1 MITSIQEALPDNEAC
16 QILAC
21 LPEKFIVD
29 FANGI
34 DITQDHL
41 RVQKNLSF
49 FTRVKEGLSG
59 QSSARQHAINSALA
73 DGVEA
78 SLTWLTELT
87 SSLATTNYA
96 LTQVNDRVT
105 SLVSDTAT
113 LAHYSADTREQL
125 NALSLQ
131 VSQKLSH
138 LEQHLHRV
146 DMLQRGQL
154 HLDQIFSS
162 WSAGRYSALPLAGR
176 CYVAL
181 EELRWGAF
189 GDVIRHGD
197 THQANQMIDILKNK
211 ALAQLAAD
219 HGSLASARHD
229 THSWLSWHAGQIL
242 QNDWPETLNWMAD
255 WCTKDAHPVIWSA
268 TQKYDDLPLRMP
280 RLCSA
285 ERIATSMVDEIFSR
299 EAA

>member
-1 MITSIQEALPDNEAC
+1 MTPIQEALPDNEAC
-16 QILAC
+16 QILTC

-41 RVQKNLSF
+41 RVQKNRSF

-105 SLVSDTAT
+105 SLVSDTAM

-138 LEQHLHRV
+138 LEQQLHRV
-146 DMLQRGQL
+146 DMLQQGQL

-176 CYVAL
+176 CYVVL

-197 THQANQMIDILKNK
+197 THQANQMIDIVKNK
-211 ALAQLAAD
+211 ALAQLAVD
-219 HGSLASARHD
+219 HRSLASARHD
-229 THSWLSWHAGQIL
+229 THSWLSWNAGKIQ
-242 QNDWPETLNWMAD
+242 QNDWPDTLNWMAD
-255 WCTKDAHPVIWSA
+255 WCTEDAHPVIWST
-268 TQKYDDLPLRMP
+268 TQKYDTLPLRMP

-285 ERIATSMVDEIFSR
+285 ERIAISMVDEIFSQ

>member
-1 MITSIQEALPDNEAC
+1 MITIQEALPDNEAC
-16 QILAC
+16 QVLAC

-29 FANGI
+29 LANGI
-34 DITQDHL
+34 DIVQDHL
-41 RVQKNLSF
+41 RVQKNRSF
-49 FTRVKEGLSG
+49 FTRVKEKLCG
-59 QSSARQHAINSALA
+59 QSSSRQHAINSTLV

-78 SLTWLTELT
+78 SMMWLTELT

-105 SLVSDTAT
+105 SLVNDTVMIAQ
-113 LAHYSADTREQL
+113 YSADTREQL
-125 NALSLQ
+125 NVLSLQ
-131 VSQKLSH
+131 VNQKLSH
-138 LEQHLHRV
+138 LEQQLHRV

-154 HLDQIFSS
+154 HLEQIFSS
-162 WSAGRYSALPLAGR
+162 WSAGRYSALSLAGR

-197 THQANQMIDILKNK
+197 THQASQLIDILKNK
-211 ALAQLAAD
+211 ALAQLATD
-219 HGSLASARHD
+219 HNSLVSTRHD
-229 THSWLSWHAGQIL
+229 TQSWLSWNTDMIQ
-242 QNDWPETLNWMAD
+242 QNDWLDTLNWMAD
-255 WCTKDAHPVIWSA
+255 WCTEDTHPVIWST

-285 ERIATSMVDEIFSR
+285 ERISTSMVDEMFSQ
-299 EAA
+299 EVA

>member
-1 MITSIQEALPDNEAC
+1 MSPIQGTLPDNEAC
-16 QILAC
+16 HILAC
-21 LPEKFIVD
+21 LQEKFIVD

-34 DITQDHL
+34 DIMQDHL
-41 RVQKNLSF
+41 RMQKNRRF
-49 FTRVKEGLSG
+49 FTRMKEGLSG
-59 QSSARQHAINSALA
+59 QSFTRQHAINGALA

-78 SLTWLTELT
+78 SLTWLTEVT

-105 SLVSDTAT
+105 SLVSDIAAI
-113 LAHYSADTREQL
+113 AHYSADTREQL

-131 VSQKLSH
+131 VSQKLNH
-138 LEQHLHRV
+138 LDQQLHRV

-189 GDVIRHGD
+189 GDVIRQGD
-197 THQANQMIDILKNK
+197 THQAIQMIDILKNK
-211 ALAQLAAD
+211 SLAQLAAD

-229 THSWLSWHAGQIL
+229 TYSWLSWNAGQIQ
-242 QNDWPETLNWMAD
+242 QNDWPDTLDWMAD
-255 WCTKDAHPVIWSA
+255 WCTEDDHPVIWST
-268 TQKYDDLPLRMP
+268 TQKYDILPLRMP
-280 RLCSA
+280 RFCSA
-285 ERIATSMVDEIFSR
+285 ERIAISMVDEIFNQ

>member
-1 MITSIQEALPDNEAC
+1 MMNPIQEAFPDHQPC
-16 QILAC
+16 QILTC

-34 DITQDHL
+34 DLTQDHL
-41 RVQKNLSF
+41 RVQKNRSF
-49 FTRVKEGLSG
+49 ITRMKEGLSG

-73 DGVEA
+73 VGVEA

-105 SLVSDTAT
+105 SLVTDTAL

-125 NALSLQ
+125 TALSRQL
-131 VSQKLSH
+131 SQKLNH
-138 LEQHLHRV
+138 LEQQLHRV

-154 HLDQIFSS
+154 HLEQIFSN
-162 WSAGRYSALPLAGR
+162 WSAGRYLALPLAGR

-197 THQANQMIDILKNK
+197 TYQAKQMIDILTNK

-219 HGSLASARHD
+219 HNSLASVRHN
-229 THSWLSWHAGQIL
+229 THSWLSWRAGQTK

-255 WCTKDAHPVIWSA
+255 WCTEDAHPVIWS
-268 TQKYDDLPLRMP
+268 TTHIQDNLPLRMP

-285 ERIATSMVDEIFSR
+285 ERIAGSMVEEIFSQ
-299 EAA
+299 EAV